1 MTRRRGGSIDGITAM
16 YSLESIPVP
25 TQVLY

>member
-1 MTRRRGGSIDGITAM
+1 MARGRDEFIEGITAM